1 MQPDGG
7 EYMKTLITAD
17 FSQFGIRELIFAQ
30 LLLKAYAEQG
40 AEFLGFGLT
49 VNFNINSG
57 YVFLSDDDYN
67 VGVLDET
74 EEHIVQ
80 FYTCPQ
86 CGYEGTQHDA
96 ISEEKDFGAFEG
108 YCSEECLERNK

>member
-1 MQPDGG
+1 ML
-7 EYMKTLITAD
+7 KLNTVITAD

-30 LLLKAYAEQG
+30 GLLKAYAEEG
-40 AEFLGFGLT
+40 ADFLGCGLT
-49 VNFNINSG
+49 LNFNTQSG

-96 ISEEKDFGAFEG
+96 LTEKKDFDANEG
-108 YCSEECLERNK
+108 FCSKECADKNQY

>member
-1 MQPDGG
+1 MN
-7 EYMKTLITAD
+7 TIVTAD

-40 AEFLGFGLT
+40 AEFLGCGLT
-49 VNFNINSG
+49 LNFNTQSG
-57 YVFLSDDDYN
+57 YVFLSDEGYN

-80 FYTCPQ
+80 FYSCPQ
-86 CGYEGTQHDA
+86 CGYEGTQHEALDNGC
-96 ISEEKDFGAFEG
+96 DFVKNDG
-108 YCSEECLERNK
+108 YCSTKCLEGEYRC